1 MWMLVRLFC
10 SVRWAR
16 SWILLKRSSDAM
28 NVPTLFD
35 AEYVTYAFASM
46 MYGTEVSVAVRVPP
60 LT

>member
-1 MWMLVRLFC
+1 
-10 SVRWAR
+10 
-16 SWILLKRSSDAM
+16 M